1 MNALRIVACL
11 SLLFALPARAQPA
24 WYVLAHDDGCIEPRL
39 LMKSKALA
47 LSRAPA
53 SPEDFA
59 QMMRER
65 GKSPTIGLP
74 NGFPAELTGKVV
86 QVSVSDSMAPIFA
99 TAETCRNIAKGM
111 R

>member
-1 MNALRIVACL
+1 MIRVAACL
-11 SLLFALPARAQPA
+11 TLLLAFPAGAQPV
-24 WYVLAHDDGCIEPRL
+24 WYVLSHDDGCIEPGL
-39 LMKSKALA
+39 LMKSRALA

-65 GKSPTIGLP
+65 GKAPAVGLP
-74 NGFPAELTGKVV
+74 AGFPADLAGKVV
-86 QVSVSDSMAPIFA
+86 QVSVGDSMAPIFA
-99 TAETCRNIAKGM
+99 TAEVCRNVSKGM